1 MSKGFASN
9 GRMTLL
15 ALAVL
20 SCFLCVAVRLIF
32 LHVIDRDDLLKF
44 VERAR
49 RQIVVENA
57 RRGAIL
63 DTKGNILATS
73 RSFVV
78 LGADPELLRREDERN
93 WPELAR
99 LLHVSSEQLVQLLRR
114 GSAAH
119 ALALATPDPAVKE
132 RRIRWVKL
140 ADEVDESVYDRILA
154 LKVRGVYGTRDYF
167 VTSSSGNRL

>member
-132 RRIRWVKL
+132 RSERTGNYPVTNTPEQFSAFIVKEADRWG
-140 ADEVDESVYDRILA
+140 
-154 LKVRGVYGTRDYF
+154 KVIKETGIKFD
-167 VTSSSGNRL
+167 